1 MKIYDKDYDKKI
13 EIIKGD
19 TAEFYVEVEDYEFQS
34 GDTLNFIVRKT
45 ADDTTN
51 LISKTI
57 AATSPIT
64 LTTSETNALDY
75 GTYQYVIRLNTVDSQ
90 RITIVEPS
98 TFEVKRW

>member
-1 MKIYDKDYDKKI
+1 MKIYDRDFDKKI
-13 EIIKGD
+13 EIVKGD

-45 ADDTTN
+45 ADDATN

-57 AATSPIT
+57 AATDPIT
-64 LTTSETNALDY
+64 LTTSDTSLDY
-75 GTYQYVIRLNTVDSQ
+75 GTYQYVIRLNASGK

-98 TFEVKRW
+98 TFEIKRW